1 MAKTDNLDDFIKLLA
16 KIEGKVDTA
25 VIREARKNMRATIRK
40 YKPLAKKESPKDTGA
55 LVKSIKVR
63 SRSRKGI
70 SKVSLIYTVPY
81 AGPQNFRK
89 TTKKVIGSA
98 FGISLIR
105 ETERANPNEKFL
117 TDFFNQK
124 KEELDRQGTKDVR
137 DAFVKVLTENG
148 IKVE

>member
-1 MAKTDNLDDFIKLLA
+1 
-16 KIEGKVDTA
+16 
-25 VIREARKNMRATIRK
+25 MRATIRK
-40 YKPLAKKESPKDTGA
+40 YKPVAKKESPKDTGA
-55 LVKSIKVR
+55 LIKSIKIK
-63 SRSRKGI
+63 SRSRKG
-70 SKVSLIYTVPY
+70 VSSVQLMWAVPY

-105 ETERANPNEKFL
+105 ETERANPNEKFA
-117 TDFFNQK
+117 TDLFNQK
-124 KEELDRQGTKDVR
+124 KKELDRQGTKDVR